1 VSRIPPGFDDSFRRH
16 LVPERERAVLEV
28 LATDIDPDT
37 TLGEIVDAAAHLG
50 WSDTI
55 GDLCLADLASA
66 LRGAPEPTAPRGYRA
81 PPQRALEDAAPAP
94 EAPAK
99 AKPAKAAKEPQKE
112 PPALALPQK
121 KAAPRPQPRPAAPL
135 TKAAPTKVSKAPP
148 PSRRVAIP
156 EDPDA
161 EAMSIDQAAK
171 LLLPMVR
178 RLKQAT
184 MQELEES
191 TGMGRRKLRFHIGQL
206 VKNERLARHGMGRGT
221 YYTIKR

>member
-1 VSRIPPGFDDSFRRH
+1 M
-16 LVPERERAVLEV
+16 LEV
-28 LATDIDPDT
+28 LATDLDPET

-66 LRGAPEPTAPRGYRA
+66 LRGG
-81 PPQRALEDAAPAP
+81 APAP
-94 EAPAK
+94 RTAPSKRARTSPRQPPRPRQGL
-99 AKPAKAAKEPQKE
+99 KPAR
-112 PPALALPQK
+112 
-121 KAAPRPQPRPAAPL
+121 PRPPRPARQPEDQPPRPPAARPLAKSAPL
-135 TKAAPTKVSKAPP
+135 AKPAAPTKPSKAAP
-148 PSRRVAIP
+148 PSRRVAVP
-156 EDPDA
+156 EDPDG
-161 EAMSIDQAAK
+161 EAMSIEQAAK

-206 VKNERLARHGMGRGT
+206 VKNDRLARHGMGRGT